1 MGGIFMNFS
10 IDTDVLLN
18 NLLISQKALSTKTPA
33 PYLQGIKMEVFQN
46 ELVLITSNSDIAI
59 KIVIHDDSLNIEG
72 TGEALI
78 PGRVF
83 VDFIRKLDKGQVEI
97 STVDNNVLRIHSH
110 NTDLS
115 LNLQNVDDY
124 PEINFVTNELPIKLE
139 SKIMKSVI
147 RQTTFA
153 TSNIENRP
161 ILTGVNIKVE
171 GNKLM
176 AIATDS
182 FRLSQKVIEIPS
194 NFDNMNVVIPGK
206 SLDELIKIL
215 ELDLEEIL
223 VHLNHKTIL
232 FEYGN
237 ILFQSRLLEGNF
249 PETSRL
255 IPTDFPII
263 IKFRTNDLSVA
274 IERASL
280 LSTKDNLNSIVK
292 LYLKPDNTVE
302 ITSNSPEIGKV
313 VEEIYP
319 IEKAIGTPLKIAFS
333 SKYFLDAL
341 KTFASEEV
349 YVKFTGE
356 IRPFVIEG
364 NEDPG
369 LIQLILPVRTE

>member
-1 MGGIFMNFS
+1 MNFT
-10 IDTDVLLN
+10 INTDVLLN
-18 NLLISQKALSTKTPA
+18 NLLIAQKALSTKTPA
-33 PYLQGIKMEVFQN
+33 PYLQGIKLEVLDN
-46 ELVLITSNSDIAI
+46 ELVMITSNSDIAI
-59 KIVIHDDSLNIEG
+59 KISLKDESLNID
-72 TGEALI
+72 TKGEVLI

-83 VDFIRKLDKGQVEI
+83 VDFIRKLDKGLVEI

-124 PEINFVTNELPIKLE
+124 PEIIFAIHDQPIKLE
-139 SKIMKSVI
+139 SKIMKAVI
-147 RQTTFA
+147 KQTTFA

-171 GNKLM
+171 GNQLH

-182 FRLSQKVIEIPS
+182 FRLSQKVIEIPT
-194 NFDNMNVVIPGK
+194 NFESMNVVIPGR

-223 VHLNHKTIL
+223 VHLNHKSIL

-249 PETSRL
+249 PETGRL
-255 IPTDFPII
+255 IPVDFPII
-263 IKFRTNDLSVA
+263 IKFKTDDLSVA

-280 LSTKDNLNSIVK
+280 LSSKDNLNSIVK
-292 LYLKPDNTVE
+292 LYLKPDNVVE
-302 ITSNSPEIGKV
+302 ITSNSPEIEKV
-313 VEEIYP
+313 IEEVYP
-319 IEKAIGTPLKIAFS
+319 VEKAIGTPLKIAFS

-341 KTFASEEV
+341 KTFNSDEV

-364 NEDPG
+364 SDDAG

>member
-1 MGGIFMNFS
+1 MNFS
-10 IDTDVLLN
+10 INTDVLLN
-18 NLLISQKALSTKTPA
+18 NLLVSQKALSTKTPA
-33 PYLQGIKMEVFQN
+33 PYLQGIKIEVHQN
-46 ELVLITSNSDIAI
+46 ELIMITSNSDIAI
-59 KIVIHDDSLNIEG
+59 KIKIKDESLNVDSI
-72 TGEALI
+72 GEALI
-78 PGRVF
+78 PGKVF
-83 VDFIRKLDKGQVEI
+83 VDFIRKLDKGIVEI
-97 STVDNNVLRIHSH
+97 SVIDNNVLRIHSH

-124 PEINFVTNELPIKLE
+124 PEINFVMNDLPIKID
-139 SKIMKSVI
+139 SKIMRSVI
-147 RQTTFA
+147 KQTTFA

-171 GNKLM
+171 GNKLI

-182 FRLSQKVIEIPS
+182 FRLSQKVIDIPN
-194 NFDNMNVVIPGK
+194 NFENMNVVIPGK

-223 VHLNHKTIL
+223 IHLNHKTIL

-255 IPTDFPII
+255 IPNDFPII
-263 IKFRTNDLSVA
+263 IKFKNNDLSVA

-292 LYLKPDNTVE
+292 LYLKPDNIVE

-313 VEEIYP
+313 IEEVYP
-319 IEKAIGTPLKIAFS
+319 VEKAIGTPLKIAFS

-341 KTFASEEV
+341 KTFNSEEV
-349 YVKFTGE
+349 FVKFTGE

-364 NEDPG
+364 NDDIG

>member
-1 MGGIFMNFS
+1 MNFS
-10 IDTDVLLN
+10 INTDVLLN
-18 NLLISQKALSTKTPA
+18 NLLVSQKALSTKTPA
-33 PYLQGIKMEVFQN
+33 PYLQGIKIEVHQN
-46 ELVLITSNSDIAI
+46 ELIMITSNSDIAI
-59 KIVIHDDSLNIEG
+59 KIRIKDESLNVDSI
-72 TGEALI
+72 GEALI
-78 PGRVF
+78 PGKVF
-83 VDFIRKLDKGQVEI
+83 VDFIRKLDKGIVEI
-97 STVDNNVLRIHSH
+97 SVIDNNVLRIHSH

-124 PEINFVTNELPIKLE
+124 PEINFVMNDLPIKID
-139 SKIMKSVI
+139 SKIMRSVI
-147 RQTTFA
+147 KQTTFA

-171 GNKLM
+171 GNKLI

-182 FRLSQKVIEIPS
+182 FRLSQKVIDIPN
-194 NFDNMNVVIPGK
+194 NFENMNVVIPGK

-223 VHLNHKTIL
+223 IHLNHKTIL

-255 IPTDFPII
+255 IPNDFPII
-263 IKFRTNDLSVA
+263 IKFKNNDLSVA

-292 LYLKPDNTVE
+292 LYLKPDNIVE

-313 VEEIYP
+313 IEEVYP
-319 IEKAIGTPLKIAFS
+319 VEKAIGTPLKIAFS

-341 KTFASEEV
+341 KTFNSEEV
-349 YVKFTGE
+349 FVKFTGE

-364 NEDPG
+364 NDDIG

>member
-1 MGGIFMNFS
+1 MNFS
-10 IDTDVLLN
+10 INKDVLLS
-18 NLLISQKALSTKTPA
+18 NLLVSQKALSTKTPA
-33 PYLQGIKMEVFQN
+33 PYLQGIKLEVYQN
-46 ELVLITSNSDIAI
+46 EIKLITSNSDIAI
-59 KIVIHDDSLNIEG
+59 KISIKDESLEVDQ

-78 PGRVF
+78 PGKVF
-83 VDFIRKLDKGQVEI
+83 VDFIRKLDKGLVEI
-97 STVDNNVLRIHSH
+97 SVIDNNVLRIHSH
-110 NTDLS
+110 NTDLT

-124 PEINFVTNELPIKLE
+124 PEINFVMNEVPIKIE

-171 GNKLM
+171 ENKLTS
-176 AIATDS
+176 IATDS
-182 FRLSQKVIEIPS
+182 FRLSQKMIEIQN
-194 NFDNMNVVIPGK
+194 NFENMNVVIPGR

-223 VHLNHKTIL
+223 IHLNHKTIL

-249 PETSRL
+249 PETNRL
-255 IPTDFPII
+255 IPVEFPII
-263 IKFRTNDLSVA
+263 IKFKTSDLTTA

-280 LSTKDNLNSIVK
+280 LSLKDNLNSIVK
-292 LYLKPDNTVE
+292 LYLKSDNVVE

-313 VEEIYP
+313 VEEVYP
-319 IEKAIGTPLKIAFS
+319 VEKTMGTNIKIAFS

-341 KTFASEEV
+341 KTFDSEEV

-356 IRPFVIEG
+356 IRPFIIQG
-364 NEDPG
+364 DDDLG
-369 LIQLILPVRTE
+369 LTQLILPVRTE

>member
-1 MGGIFMNFS
+1 MNFS
-10 IDTDVLLN
+10 INKDVLLN
-18 NLLISQKALSTKTPA
+18 NLLVSQKALSTKTPA
-33 PYLQGIKMEVFQN
+33 PYLQGIKLEVYKN
-46 ELVLITSNSDIAI
+46 ELILITSNSDITI
-59 KIVIHDDSLNIEG
+59 KISIKDESLIVED
-72 TGEALI
+72 TGEVLI

-83 VDFIRKLDKGQVEI
+83 VDFIRKLDKGMIEI
-97 STVDNNVLRIHSH
+97 SVIDNSVLKIHSN

-124 PEINFVTNELPIKLE
+124 PEINFVMSDKPIKLE
-139 SKIMKSVI
+139 SKIMRSIIK
-147 RQTTFA
+147 QTTFA

-161 ILTGVNIKVE
+161 ILTGVNIKVD
-171 GNKLM
+171 GNNLT

-182 FRLSQKVIEIPS
+182 FRLSQKSINIKD
-194 NFDNMNVVIPGK
+194 NFDEMNVVIPGK

-215 ELDLEEIL
+215 ETDLEEIL
-223 VHLNHKTIL
+223 IHLNHKTIL

-249 PETSRL
+249 PETGRL

-263 IKFRTNDLSVA
+263 IKFRTNDLLVA

-280 LSTKDNLNSIVK
+280 LSSKDNLNSIVK
-292 LYLKPDNTVE
+292 LYLKPNNVVE

-319 IEKAIGTPLKIAFS
+319 VEKAIGTPLKIAFS

-341 KTFASEEV
+341 KTFNSEEI

-356 IRPFVIEG
+356 VRPFVIEG
-364 NEDPG
+364 DKDTG
-369 LIQLILPVRTE
+369 LIELILPVRTE

>member
-1 MGGIFMNFS
+1 MNFS
-10 IDTDVLLN
+10 INTDVLLN
-18 NLLISQKALSTKTPA
+18 NLLVSQKALSTKTPA
-33 PYLQGIKMEVFQN
+33 PYLQGIKLEVHQN
-46 ELVLITSNSDIAI
+46 DIVLITSNSDIAI
-59 KIVIHDDSLNIEG
+59 KITIKDESLNVD
-72 TGEALI
+72 TVGEVLI
-78 PGRVF
+78 PGKVF
-83 VDFIRKLDKGQVEI
+83 VDFIRKLDKGIVEI
-97 STVDNNVLRIHSH
+97 SVIDNNVLKIHSN

-124 PEINFVTNELPIKLE
+124 PEINFVMNELPIKLE
-139 SKIMKSVI
+139 SKTMKSVI
-147 RQTTFA
+147 KQTTFA

-171 GNKLM
+171 NDKLT

-182 FRLSQKVIEIPS
+182 FRLSQKVIDIPN
-194 NFDNMNVVIPGK
+194 NFENMNVVIPGR
-206 SLDELIKIL
+206 SLDELFKVL
-215 ELDLEEIL
+215 ELDLDEIL
-223 VHLNHKTIL
+223 IHLNHKTIL

-249 PETSRL
+249 PETNRL
-255 IPTDFPII
+255 IPVDFPII
-263 IKFRTNDLSVA
+263 IKFKTNDLSVA

-280 LSTKDNLNSIVK
+280 LSLKDSMNSIVK
-292 LYLKPDNTVE
+292 LYLKPDNIVE

-341 KTFASEEV
+341 KTFNSDEI

-364 NEDPG
+364 NDDVG

>member
-1 MGGIFMNFS
+1 MNFS
-10 IDTDVLLN
+10 INTDVLLN
-18 NLLISQKALSTKTPA
+18 NLLVSQKALSTKTPA
-33 PYLQGIKMEVFQN
+33 PYLQGIKLEVYQN

-59 KIVIHDDSLNIEG
+59 KLSIKDESLSVER

-83 VDFIRKLDKGQVEI
+83 VDFIRKLDKGSVEI
-97 STVDNNVLRIHSH
+97 SVVDNNVLRIHSH

-124 PEINFVTNELPIKLE
+124 PEINFVMNDTPIKLD
-139 SKIMKSVI
+139 SKIMKGII

-171 GNKLM
+171 KNHLL

-182 FRLSQKVIEIPS
+182 FRLSQKQIDIKDE
-194 NFDNMNVVIPGK
+194 FENMNVVIPGR
-206 SLDELIKIL
+206 SLDELIKVL

-223 VHLNHKTIL
+223 IHLNHKSIL

-249 PETSRL
+249 PETGRL

-263 IKFRTNDLSVA
+263 IKFKTDDLAVA

-280 LSTKDNLNSIVK
+280 LSSKDNLNSIVK
-292 LYLKPDNTVE
+292 LYLKPDNVVE

-313 VEEIYP
+313 IEEVYP
-319 IEKAIGTPLKIAFS
+319 VEKAIGTPLKIAFS

-341 KTFASEEV
+341 KTFNSENV

-364 NEDPG
+364 DDDPD

>member
-1 MGGIFMNFS
+1 MNFS
-10 IDTDVLLN
+10 INTDVLLEH
-18 NLLISQKALSTKTPA
+18 LLIAQKALSTKTPA
-33 PYLQGIKMEVFQN
+33 PYLQGIKLEVN
-46 ELVLITSNSDIAI
+46 DKSIVMITSNSDIAI
-59 KIVIHDDSLNIEG
+59 KIVIKDESLKIDQ
-72 TGEALI
+72 TGEVLI
-78 PGRVF
+78 PGKVF
-83 VDFIRKLDKGQVEI
+83 VDFIRKLDKGTVEI
-97 STVDNNVLRIHSH
+97 STIDNNILKIHAH

-124 PEINFVTNELPIKLE
+124 PEINFVMHDTPIKIDT
-139 SKIMKSVI
+139 KIMKSVI
-147 RQTTFA
+147 KQTTFA
-153 TSNIENRP
+153 TSTIENRP

-171 GNKLM
+171 GNKLS

-182 FRLSQKVIEIPS
+182 FRLSQKEIEIPK
-194 NFDNMNVVIPGK
+194 NFENMNVVIPGR
-206 SLDELIKIL
+206 SLDELFKVL
-215 ELDLEEIL
+215 EMDLDEIL
-223 VHLNHKTIL
+223 IHLNHKTIL

-255 IPTDFPII
+255 IPMDFPII
-263 IKFRTNDLSVA
+263 IKFKTSDLAVA

-280 LSTKDNLNSIVK
+280 LSMKDNLNSIVK
-292 LYLKPDNTVE
+292 LYLKPDNVVE

-319 IEKAIGTPLKIAFS
+319 VEKAIGTPLKIAFS

-341 KTFASEEV
+341 KTFNSDEV

-364 NEDPG
+364 NNDPG

>member
-1 MGGIFMNFS
+1 MNFS
-10 IDTDVLLN
+10 INTDVLLS
-18 NLLISQKALSTKTPA
+18 NLLVSQKALSTKTPA
-33 PYLQGIKMEVFQN
+33 PYLQGIKLEVSQN
-46 ELVLITSNSDIAI
+46 EIILITSNSDIAI
-59 KIVIHDDSLNIEG
+59 KISIKDDSLNVTK

-78 PGRVF
+78 PGKVF
-83 VDFIRKLDKGQVEI
+83 VDFIRKLDKGTVEI
-97 STVDNNVLRIHSH
+97 SVIDNNVLRIHSH

-124 PEINFVTNELPIKLE
+124 PDIVFVMNEQPIKIE

-147 RQTTFA
+147 KQTTFA

-171 GNKLM
+171 DNKLT

-182 FRLSQKVIEIPS
+182 FRLSQKMIDIPS
-194 NFDNMNVVIPGK
+194 NLENMNVVIPGK
-206 SLDELIKIL
+206 SLDELFKVL
-215 ELDLEEIL
+215 ELNLEEIL
-223 VHLNHKTIL
+223 IHLNHKTIL

-255 IPTDFPII
+255 IPVDFPII
-263 IKFRTNDLSVA
+263 IKFKTNDLSTA

-280 LSTKDNLNSIVK
+280 LSFKDNLNSIVK
-292 LYLKPDNTVE
+292 MYLKPDNIVE

-313 VEEIYP
+313 IEEVYP
-319 IEKAIGTPLKIAFS
+319 VEKAIGTPIKIAFS

-341 KTFASEEV
+341 KTFNSDEV
-349 YVKFTGE
+349 FVKFTGE
-356 IRPFVIEG
+356 IRPFIIQG
-364 NEDPG
+364 SDDSG